1 MNSREEGERSG
12 GQLHLQPPRGTRS
25 STSRSW
31 GARQLRLQHRN
42 RPRIAMEG
50 SIPGDREDQRPA
62 AAAFHRGSARGSRSR
77 GGRPHLLRALGKP
90 GDLLQGLRLLP
101 GPRQARPHRADR
113 AVSQTRTSPPSSQGR
128 PEAQRLVARWVPKP
142 PWFPGESRGIAT
154 DAQARE
160 PVRLQGISAES
171 GKHASCL
178 PCRRSRVR
186 VPSAARGK
194 APHLRGFLLLGA
206 LARPARFEGFSGRAA
221 LDLVR
226 VALPAMARLAVRV
239 RPPQS
244 TTAETFQTPLA
255 AASRA

>member
-62 AAAFHRGSARGSRSR
+62 AAAFHRGSATGSRSR
-77 GGRPHLLRALGKP
+77 GGRHHLLRALGKL

-113 AVSQTRTSPPSSQGR
+113 AVARRGR
-128 PEAQRLVARWVPKP
+128 RRLAPRGGQRLSVWVPV
-142 PWFPGESRGIAT
+142 G
-154 DAQARE
+154 
-160 PVRLQGISAES
+160 
-171 GKHASCL
+171 CL
-178 PCRRSRVR
+178 N
-186 VPSAARGK
+186 
-194 APHLRGFLLLGA
+194 LRGFPVKAVESRPMLRPENPCVCRGYPQRA
-206 LARPARFEGFSGRAA
+206 GSMRPACHAEGRGFES
-221 LDLVR
+221 LQPLVEKPR
-226 VALPAMARLAVRV
+226 ICGAFYCSERSPGQPVSR
-239 RPPQS
+239 
-244 TTAETFQTPLA
+244 
-255 AASRA
+255 ASRAERLLISSG

>member
-1 MNSREEGERSG
+1 VADNYIFNRRGVRGALPRGRGVLDSFDFTSQSSAHSNGGLYTGRPRRSATCRG
-12 GQLHLQPPRGTRS
+12 SFPPRERHRVTIPRWATSPTTRPGETWRS
-25 STSRSW
+25 STGTS
-31 GARQLRLQHRN
+31 AT
-42 RPRIAMEG
+42 PRA
-50 SIPGDREDQRPA
+50 SS
-62 AAAFHRGSARGSRSR
+62 GSATSGGPGRG
-77 GGRPHLLRALGKP
+77 
-90 GDLLQGLRLLP
+90 
-101 GPRQARPHRADR
+101 
-113 AVSQTRTSPPSSQGR
+113 QTRTSPPSTQGR
-128 PEAQRLVARWVPKP
+128 PEAQRLGARWVPKP

-154 DAQARE
+154 NAQARE

-171 GKHASCL
+171 GKHASRL

-244 TTAETFQTPLA
+244 TSAETFQTPLA